1 MSYYIYKICCDDCP
15 EFNYIG
21 STKAFRQRKQEHKQ
35 CCNNENSKKNNLKL
49 YSIIRANGGWDNWR
63 MVIIEECGEISFT
76 QARIKEEENRVKLNA
91 NLNMKKC
98 HLTEEQKQEYR
109 EEWKEQNKDKIKE
122 KNKEYSEENREKK
135 KEYCEENREKIKEKK
150 KEYYEKNREKISEK
164 RKEYREKNKE
174 RIKEQ
179 HGKKIT
185 CECGKIFTHNHKAR
199 HEKTDYH
206 QDYIN
211 NK

>member
-49 YSIIRANGGWDNWR
+49 YTIIRANGGWDNWR

-91 NLNMKKC
+91 NLNSRRC

-109 EEWKEQNKDKIKE
+109 EEWNEQNKDKIKE
-122 KNKEYSEENREKK
+122 YYEENKEYFKEYNKEYREENRERL
-135 KEYCEENREKIKEKK
+135 NEKK
-150 KEYYEKNREKISEK
+150 KEYYEE
-164 RKEYREKNKE
+164 NKE
-174 RIKEQ
+174 HIKEKM
-179 HGKKIT
+179 GKKIT
-185 CECGKIFTHNHKAR
+185 CECGKIFTYNVKAR
-199 HEKTDYH
+199 HERSLYH